1 MRSLLDVLLRRLA
14 AKVLQKQQQ
23 HLLRSHRRVRQVL
36 CDCLQEW
43 VATAG
48 RRVWSVAAR
57 PETYAARFAARTFPL
72 PAAQLLAAAPPEED
86 VARTAALFELL
97 ELPAVLPFSAP
108 MSSPAMRLR
117 VWPPVKDR
125 PTRNRP
131 VCR

>member
-14 AKVLQKQQQ
+14 AKVLQKKQQ
-23 HLLRSHRRVRQVL
+23 HLLRSPRRVRQVL

-43 VATAG
+43 VAG
-48 RRVWSVAAR
+48 RRVWCVWCVAAR
-57 PETYAARFAARTFPL
+57 AETYAARFAAQTFPP

-97 ELPAVLPFSAP
+97 ELPAVLPFPAP

-125 PTRNRP
+125 P